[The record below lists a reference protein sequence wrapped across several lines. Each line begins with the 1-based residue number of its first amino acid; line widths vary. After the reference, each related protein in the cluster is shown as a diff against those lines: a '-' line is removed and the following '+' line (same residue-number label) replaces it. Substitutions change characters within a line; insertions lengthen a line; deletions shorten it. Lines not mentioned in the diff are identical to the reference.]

1 MCITITVAASQKEGL
16 GASTNT
22 GAFHELGVSLDRGLR
37 AAGASQLATSAI
49 LQLNKPQIYK
59 TLCGLVCYGILLK

>member
-22 GAFHELGVSLDRGLR
+22 GAFHDLGVSLSDPGLR
-37 AAGASQLATSAI
+37 AGISQPAMHPAT
-49 LQLNKPQIYK
+49 Q
-59 TLCGLVCYGILLK
+59 